1 MYSDNLDAEQY
12 PFTQNREL
20 SWLKFNKRVLEEA
33 MDETVPLFERLKFIA
48 IFTNNLDEFFM
59 IRVGSL
65 FDLSGINK
73 EHIDCKSGMTP
84 MEQLRKIYEAVR
96 PLYAKRDDIFSEV
109 EHQLRIQGIFSL
121 SYKELG
127 PQEKELVDTYFRD
140 VIYPILSPQIVDA
153 HHPFPHIQ
161 NKMIHIGTLLKT
173 TENTIFG
180 IVSLPE
186 SIPEIV
192 FLPGDSLRYIAVEK
206 ILLHHAENVFNMYEV
221 TEKTCF
227 CVTRNADVNWDD
239 EAFDI
244 DYDFR
249 SKMKKMLRKRK
260 RLAVV
265 RVEISSDI
273 KPAFKSYL
281 CKRFNVEKEQIF
293 VSKAPLKME
302 YVKALSSR
310 LPAVSKKE
318 LIYPAFYPVMPEA
331 NFKHESIL
339 CQVQKKDILLFH
351 PYESME
357 PFLKMIKEA
366 ASDPSV
372 LSIKITIYRLA
383 RKAKLVEYLCAAA
396 ENGKD
401 VTVLIE
407 LRARFDEQNN
417 IDWSERLEE
426 AGCRMLY
433 GFEEIKVHSKVCLI
447 TLREKGKV
455 KYITHIGTGNYNE
468 NTAEAYT
475 DLSLLTA
482 DQQIGNDANEFFK
495 NIAVGN
501 ISGDYKSFLVAPTGL
516 KSDLCRLID
525 EQIQK
530 GTDGMIKMKLNS
542 ITDAEIIEK
551 LSEAS
556 CAGVSIELIVRGI
569 CCILPGI
576 PGKTDNIK
584 ITSIVG
590 RFLEHAR
597 IYSFGSEEE
606 QKIYISSAD
615 MMTRNMDRRI
625 EVACPIIDLELK
637 ERINKILE
645 IMEYDNVK
653 ARELNSEGE
662 YLKKTEKRLQIDSQ
676 ELMMK
681 SVVQQQNRNAAE
693 RKTIRSLFSRMR
705 SAKILFRIK
714 FDD

>member
-1 MYSDNLDAEQY
+1 MYRKDSAGSQY

-20 SWLKFNKRVLEEA
+20 SWLRFNKRVLEEA
-33 MDETVPLFERLKFIA
+33 EDETVPLFERLRFIA

-65 FDLSGINK
+65 FDLSGINR
-73 EHIDCKSGMTP
+73 EHIDSKSGMTP
-84 MEQLRKIYEAVR
+84 TEQLGKIYEAVR
-96 PLYAKRDDIFSEV
+96 PLYAKRDDLFSEV
-109 EHQLRIQGIFSL
+109 EHQLRMQGIFSL

-140 VIYPILSPQIVDA
+140 VISPILSPQIVDA
-153 HHPFPHIQ
+153 HHPFPHLQ
-161 NKMIHIGTLLKT
+161 NKMQHVGTLLKAK
-173 TENTIFG
+173 EDTIFG
-180 IVSLPE
+180 IVSLPD
-186 SIPEIV
+186 SIPEII
-192 FLPGDSLRYIAVEK
+192 FLPGDNLRYIAVEK
-206 ILLHHAENVFNMYEV
+206 ILLHHAEDVFNMYEV

-244 DYDFR
+244 DFDFR
-249 SKMKKMLRKRK
+249 SKMKKLLRKRK

-265 RVEISSDI
+265 RLEASNDI
-273 KPAFKSYL
+273 TPAFKSYL
-281 CKRFNVEKEQIF
+281 CRRFNIEKEQIF
-293 VSKAPLKME
+293 VFKAPIKME
-302 YVKALSSR
+302 YVKTLAARLS
-310 LPAVSKKE
+310 AVSKKE
-318 LIYPAFYPVMPEA
+318 LTYPAFYPVIPEA
-331 NFKHESIL
+331 IVRQDSIL
-339 CQVQKKDILLFH
+339 RQVQKKDILLFH

-357 PFLKMIKEA
+357 PFVKMIKEA
-366 ASDPSV
+366 AYDPSV

-426 AGCRMLY
+426 AGCKLLY
-433 GFEEIKVHSKVCLI
+433 GFEEVKVHSKVCLV

-468 NTAEAYT
+468 NTADAYT

-482 DQQIGNDANEFFK
+482 DQQIGNDAAEFFK
-495 NIAVGN
+495 NIAIGN
-501 ISGDYKSFLVAPTGL
+501 LTGEYKSFLVAPTGL
-516 KSDLCRLID
+516 KSDLFRLID
-525 EQIQK
+525 GQIQK
-530 GTDGMIKMKLNS
+530 GPAGRIIMKLNS
-542 ITDAEIIEK
+542 ITDTEIIEK

-556 CAGVSIELIVRGI
+556 CSGVDIKLIVRGI

-576 PGKTDNIK
+576 PGKTDNVK

-597 IYSFGSEEE
+597 IYSFGSGEE
-606 QKIYISSAD
+606 QNLYISSAD
-615 MMTRNMDRRI
+615 MMTRNMERRI
-625 EVACPIIDLELK
+625 EVACPIMDPELR
-637 ERINKILE
+637 ERINRILE

-653 ARELNSEGE
+653 ARILSSDGD

-676 ELMMK
+676 ELLIQNA
-681 SVVQQQNRNAAE
+681 VRQQNRYVAGN
-693 RKTIRSLFSRMR
+693 KT
-705 SAKILFRIK
+705 FRG
-714 FDD
+714 FLRNLRQRRTASGR